1 MERCENDKQL
11 HCDVVAMM
19 DLTRDYITSI
29 HSILIF
35 DESKAIHELDF
46 GDLSGTMGVEVRLHV
61 RFGSYAIG

>member
-1 MERCENDKQL
+1 
-11 HCDVVAMM
+11 MM

-46 GDLSGTMGVEVRLHV
+46 GDLSGTMGVEVRLHI